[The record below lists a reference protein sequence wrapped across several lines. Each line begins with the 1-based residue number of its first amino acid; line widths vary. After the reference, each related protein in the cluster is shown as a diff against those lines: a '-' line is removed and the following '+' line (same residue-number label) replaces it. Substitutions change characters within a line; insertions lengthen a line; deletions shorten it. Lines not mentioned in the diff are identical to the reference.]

1 MDQGGHMG
9 PPLHNCRGCRL
20 PWTQKRQPEHSGEF
34 MTTISSMDNAF
45 FQDPRRLDKL
55 KGREGLEAA
64 ASEFEA
70 MFLQMVLKNMRDATK
85 AVADENS
92 FLSSQQQDFYQSLA
106 DGQLATIM
114 AKRGS
119 MGIADALVKQDRKST
134 RLNSSHVKA
143 SYAVLCL

>member
-1 MDQGGHMG
+1 
-9 PPLHNCRGCRL
+9 
-20 PWTQKRQPEHSGEF
+20 
-34 MTTISSMDNAF
+34 MTTISSVDNAF

-92 FLSSQQQDFYQSLA
+92 FLASQQQDFYQSLA

-119 MGIADALVKQDRKST
+119 LGIAEAMVKQLDPSFKNPQEPVALNEIST
-134 RLNSSHVKA
+134 TAFQQPLNRPQDIEEK
-143 SYAVLCL
+143 